1 MLVVDWMTPNVVAV
15 KPGTSLLKCRNLLKE
30 KNIRRLPVVDD
41 ANRVVGIVSDRDVRG
56 ASPSKATT
64 LEVHE
69 MQYLL
74 AELKAKDI
82 MTPRPLTVKPDATV
96 EEAAL
101 LMLDKK
107 IGGLP
112 VVSDEGTL
120 VGIIT
125 DQDLFKLLVEIT
137 GVRQGGV
144 QLNFVI
150 SDAPGSMRVLFD
162 TLRERRA
169 RILSVLT
176 AYQDGKRNVSIRI
189 RKMDDPQSEEELARH
204 FQDMGLLSSWSRTPG
219 QE

>member
-1 MLVVDWMTPNVVAV
+1 MLIREWMTKDVITVTPE
-15 KPGTSLLKCRNLLKE
+15 TSMFKASKLMKDH
-30 KNIRRLPVVDD
+30 NIRRLPVVDG
-41 ANRVVGIVSDRDVRG
+41 NKCLIGIVSDRDIK
-56 ASPSKATT
+56 ASSPSKATT

-101 LMLDKK
+101 LMLDRK

-112 VVSDEGTL
+112 VVNDEGTL

>member
-1 MLVVDWMTPNVVAV
+1 MLVVDWMTPDVVAV
-15 KPGTSLLKCRNLLKE
+15 KPETSLLKCRNLLKE
-30 KNIRRLPVVDD
+30 KNIRRLPVVDGD
-41 ANRVVGIVSDRDVRG
+41 NRVVGIVSDRDVRG

-74 AELKAKDI
+74 AELKARDI
-82 MTPRPLTVKPDATV
+82 MTPRPLTVKPEATV

-101 LMLDKK
+101 LMLGRK

-112 VVSDEGTL
+112 VVNDDGAL

-137 GVRQGGV
+137 GVRQGGL

-150 SDAPGSMRVLFD
+150 SDAPGAMRALFD

-189 RKMDDPQSEEELARH
+189 RKMDDPRSEDALIAH
-204 FQDMGLLSSWSRTPG
+204 FQEAGLLSSWSRCAP
-219 QE
+219 QA

>member
-1 MLVVDWMTPNVVAV
+1 MLVVDWMTPDVVAV
-15 KPGTSLLKCRNLLKE
+15 KPETSLLKCRNLLKE
-30 KNIRRLPVVDD
+30 KNIRRLPVVDGD
-41 ANRVVGIVSDRDVRG
+41 NRVVGIVSDRDVRG

-74 AELKAKDI
+74 AELKARDI
-82 MTPRPLTVKPDATV
+82 MTPRPLTVKPEATV

-101 LMLDKK
+101 LMLDRK

-112 VVSDEGTL
+112 VVNDDGAL

-150 SDAPGSMRVLFD
+150 SDALGSMRDLFD
-162 TLRERRA
+162 TLRERQA

-189 RKMDDPQSEEELARH
+189 RNMDDSRSEDALIAH
-204 FQDMGLLSSWSRTPG
+204 FQERGLLSSWSRCARHG
-219 QE
+219 

>member
-1 MLVVDWMTPNVVAV
+1 MLVVDWMTPDVVAV
-15 KPGTSLLKCRNLLKE
+15 KPETSLLKCRNLLKE
-30 KNIRRLPVVDD
+30 KNIRRLPVVDGD
-41 ANRVVGIVSDRDVRG
+41 NRVVGIVSDRDVRG

-74 AELKAKDI
+74 AELKARDI
-82 MTPRPLTVKPDATV
+82 MTPRPLTVKPEATV

-101 LMLDKK
+101 LMLDRK

-112 VVSDEGTL
+112 VVNDDGAL

-150 SDAPGSMRVLFD
+150 SDALGSMRDLFD
-162 TLRERRA
+162 TLRERQA

-189 RKMDDPQSEEELARH
+189 RNMDAPRSEDALIAH
-204 FQDMGLLSSWSRTPG
+204 FQERGLLSSWSRCARHG
-219 QE
+219 

>member
-15 KPGTSLLKCRNLLKE
+15 KPETSLLKCRNLLKE

-74 AELKAKDI
+74 AELKARDI

-112 VVSDEGTL
+112 VVNDDGTL
-120 VGIIT
+120 IGIIT
-125 DQDLFKLLVEIT
+125 DQDLFKLLV
-137 GVRQGGV
+137 
-144 QLNFVI
+144 
-150 SDAPGSMRVLFD
+150 
-162 TLRERRA
+162 
-169 RILSVLT
+169 
-176 AYQDGKRNVSIRI
+176 
-189 RKMDDPQSEEELARH
+189 
-204 FQDMGLLSSWSRTPG
+204 
-219 QE
+219 

>member
-15 KPGTSLLKCRNLLKE
+15 KPETSLLKCRNLLKE
-30 KNIRRLPVVDD
+30 KNIRRLPVVDEG
-41 ANRVVGIVSDRDVRG
+41 NKVVGIVSDRDVKG

-74 AELKAKDI
+74 AELKARDI
-82 MTPRPLTVKPDATV
+82 MTPRPITVKPEATV

-112 VVSDEGTL
+112 VVNDDGAL
-120 VGIIT
+120 IGIIT

-137 GVRQGGV
+137 GARQSGL
-144 QLNFVI
+144 QLNFSI
-150 SDAPGSMRVLFD
+150 SDAPGSMRVIFD

-169 RILSVLT
+169 RIISVLT
-176 AYQDGKRNVSIRI
+176 AYQNEKRNVSIRI
-189 RKMDDPQSEEELARH
+189 REMDDTRSEDELVAH
-204 FQDMGLLSSWSRTPG
+204 FQDLGLLTSWTRCR
-219 QE
+219 EHA

>member
-1 MLVVDWMTPNVVAV
+1 MLVVDWMTPDVVAV
-15 KPGTSLLKCRNLLKE
+15 KPETSLLKCRNLLKE
-30 KNIRRLPVVDD
+30 KNIRRLPVVDGD
-41 ANRVVGIVSDRDVRG
+41 NRVVGIVSDRDVRG

-74 AELKAKDI
+74 AELKARDI
-82 MTPRPLTVKPDATV
+82 MTPRPLTVKPEATV

-101 LMLDKK
+101 LMLDRK

-112 VVSDEGTL
+112 VVNDDGAL

-144 QLNFVI
+144 QLN
-150 SDAPGSMRVLFD
+150 SDALGSMRDLFD
-162 TLRERRA
+162 TLRERQA

-189 RKMDDPQSEEELARH
+189 RNMDDPRSEDALIAH
-204 FQDMGLLSSWSRTPG
+204 FQERGLLSSWSRCARHG
-219 QE
+219 

>member
-1 MLVVDWMTPNVVAV
+1 MLVVDWMTPDVVAV
-15 KPGTSLLKCRNLLKE
+15 KPETSLLKCRNLLKE
-30 KNIRRLPVVDD
+30 KNIRRLPVVDGD
-41 ANRVVGIVSDRDVRG
+41 NRVVGIVSDRDVRG
-56 ASPSKATT
+56 DSPSKATT

-74 AELKAKDI
+74 AELKARDI
-82 MTPRPLTVKPDATV
+82 MTPRPLTVKPEATV

-101 LMLDKK
+101 LMLDRK

-112 VVSDEGTL
+112 VVNDDGAL

-150 SDAPGSMRVLFD
+150 SDALGSMRDLFD
-162 TLRERRA
+162 TLRERQA

-189 RKMDDPQSEEELARH
+189 RNMDDPRSEDALIAH
-204 FQDMGLLSSWSRTPG
+204 FQERGLLSSWSRCARHG
-219 QE
+219 

>member
-1 MLVVDWMTPNVVAV
+1 
-15 KPGTSLLKCRNLLKE
+15 
-30 KNIRRLPVVDD
+30 
-41 ANRVVGIVSDRDVRG
+41 
-56 ASPSKATT
+56 
-64 LEVHE
+64 
-69 MQYLL
+69 
-74 AELKAKDI
+74 
-82 MTPRPLTVKPDATV
+82 MTPRPLTVKPEATV

-101 LMLDKK
+101 LMLDRK

-112 VVSDEGTL
+112 VVNDDGAL

-150 SDAPGSMRVLFD
+150 SDALGSMRDLFD
-162 TLRERRA
+162 TLRERQA

-189 RKMDDPQSEEELARH
+189 RNMDDPRSEDALIAH
-204 FQDMGLLSSWSRTPG
+204 FQERGLLSSWSRCARHG
-219 QE
+219 

>member
-41 ANRVVGIVSDRDVRG
+41 ANKVVGIVSDRDVRG

-101 LMLDKK
+101 LMLDRK

-112 VVSDEGTL
+112 VVNDEGTL

-189 RKMDDPQSEEELARH
+189 RKMDDPQSEEELAGH

>member
-1 MLVVDWMTPNVVAV
+1 MLVVDWMTPDVVAV
-15 KPGTSLLKCRNLLKE
+15 KPETSLLKCRNLLKE
-30 KNIRRLPVVDD
+30 KNIRRLPVVDGD
-41 ANRVVGIVSDRDVRG
+41 NRVVGIVSDRDVRG

-74 AELKAKDI
+74 AELKARDI
-82 MTPRPLTVKPDATV
+82 MTPRPLTVKPEATV

-101 LMLDKK
+101 LMLDRK

-112 VVSDEGTL
+112 VVNDDGAL

-150 SDAPGSMRVLFD
+150 SDALGSMRDLFD
-162 TLRERRA
+162 TLRERQA
-169 RILSVLT
+169 RMLSVLT
-176 AYQDGKRNVSIRI
+176 AYQDGNRNVSIRI
-189 RKMDDPQSEEELARH
+189 RNMDDPRSEDALIAH
-204 FQDMGLLSSWSRTPG
+204 FQERGLLSSWSRCARHG
-219 QE
+219 

>member
-41 ANRVVGIVSDRDVRG
+41 ANKVVGIVSDRDVRG

-101 LMLDKK
+101 LMLDRK

-112 VVSDEGTL
+112 VVNDEGTL
-120 VGIIT
+120 VGIISH
-125 DQDLFKLLVEIT
+125 VP
-137 GVRQGGV
+137 
-144 QLNFVI
+144 
-150 SDAPGSMRVLFD
+150 A
-162 TLRERRA
+162 LRERISA
-169 RILSVLT
+169 QIAVIPEAGGLSRLEG
-176 AYQDGKRNVSIRI
+176 AGC
-189 RKMDDPQSEEELARH
+189 
-204 FQDMGLLSSWSRTPG
+204 SRV
-219 QE
+219 E

>member
-1 MLVVDWMTPNVVAV
+1 MHVVDWKTPNVVAV

-30 KNIRRLPVVDD
+30 KNIRRLHVVDD
-41 ANRVVGIVSDRDVRG
+41 ANKVVGIVSDRDVRG

-82 MTPRPLTVKPDATV
+82 MTPRPLSVKPDATV

-101 LMLDKK
+101 LMLDRK

-112 VVSDEGTL
+112 VVNDEGTL

-189 RKMDDPQSEEELARH
+189 RKMDDPQIEEELARH